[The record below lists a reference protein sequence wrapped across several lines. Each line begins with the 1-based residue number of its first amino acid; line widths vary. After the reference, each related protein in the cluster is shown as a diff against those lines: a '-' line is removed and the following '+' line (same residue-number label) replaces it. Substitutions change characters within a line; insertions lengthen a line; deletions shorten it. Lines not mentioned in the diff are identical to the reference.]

1 MRISRWGN
9 SLAVRLPRALVND
22 LGLKAGDR
30 LEVVSANP
38 GRLAVARDE
47 SRLRAIE
54 RMCARALNI
63 PADYAFD
70 REEANA
76 R

>member
-1 MRISRWGN
+1 MRVSRWGN

-30 LEVVSANP
+30 LEVVSAHP

-54 RMCARALNI
+54 RMRARALNI
-63 PADYAFD
+63 PDDYAFD

>member
-1 MRISRWGN
+1 MRVSKWGN

-38 GRLAVARDE
+38 GRLSIARDE

-54 RMCARALNI
+54 RMRARALNI